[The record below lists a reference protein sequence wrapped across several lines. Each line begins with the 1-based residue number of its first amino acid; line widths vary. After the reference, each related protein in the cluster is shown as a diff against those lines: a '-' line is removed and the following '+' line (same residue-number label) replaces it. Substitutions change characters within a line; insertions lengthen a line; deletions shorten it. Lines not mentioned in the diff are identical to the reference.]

1 MRPPVGVCCFVAVG
15 SWRQPALAERGQSR
29 VGSTAIAHLSL
40 PVHGHACIDRD
51 RDLAAQA
58 VERQP
63 LGQILGRIGF
73 AIDQHFP
80 GGAGPYEEIEQRL
93 ALRRQQPGIGGQGS
107 RDIIRH
113 QPLQEGN
120 DVFVGVFAGEA
131 DDGSVE
137 QAGGSHG

>member
-1 MRPPVGVCCFVAVG
+1 MRRTSTETISDYVSQEAKIEL
-15 SWRQPALAERGQSR
+15 SERDAFQRS
-29 VGSTAIAHLSL
+29 VPFLW
-40 PVHGHACIDRD
+40 
-51 RDLAAQA
+51 
-58 VERQP
+58 
-63 LGQILGRIGF
+63 ILGRIGI

-93 ALRRQQPGIGGQGS
+93 ALRRQQAGIGGQGP

-113 QPLQEGN
+113 QSLQEGN